1 MQQQTVDKDAL
12 TVERL
17 NWEGYRLDDELL
29 SGYENVI
36 YRLVELVRLGKR
48 TEVMAIITKTHLAKG
63 YKIPQILV
71 RVFDRENVDDERF
84 KTLMLAYLAGI
95 ISRLNEEKKE
105 GNDGQ
110 D

>member
-48 TEVMAIITKTHLAKG
+48 DDVMGNIVMTHLAKG
-63 YKIPQILV
+63 HKIPQILV
-71 RVFDRENVDDERF
+71 RVFDWKKVDDERF
-84 KTLMLAYLAGI
+84 KILMLAYLAGI
-95 ISRLNEEKKE
+95 ISRLSEKKKE
-105 GNDGQ
+105 GSDGQ